1 MLQIKGQKEGAIANV
16 ELLKRLDELERLL
29 LQKPYVG
36 YVSHYGDILKT
47 STPFGQR
54 LQGRKFLQPTS
65 WPMCTWKC
73 LFPRGDPED
82 TRSFFTMDYSRAN
95 MLILFKRPAE
105 QASR

>member
-36 YVSHYGDILKT
+36 YVSHYGDILKNIH
-47 STPFGQR
+47 SLWAKTPR
-54 LQGRKFLQPTS
+54 PEIPPTDQLAYVYLEMFVS
-65 WPMCTWKC
+65 
-73 LFPRGDPED
+73 GGGSPED

-95 MLILFKRPAE
+95 MLIL
-105 QASR
+105 